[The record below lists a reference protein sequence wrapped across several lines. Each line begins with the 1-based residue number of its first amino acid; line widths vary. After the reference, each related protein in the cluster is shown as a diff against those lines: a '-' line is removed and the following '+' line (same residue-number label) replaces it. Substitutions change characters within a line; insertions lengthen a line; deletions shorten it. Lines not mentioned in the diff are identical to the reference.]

1 VADGAEEVA
10 EAVAVGSLA
19 EVTEAEAVAVVA
31 AAESET
37 KADLEKALRHARN
50 IDIYCYTIFI
60 YYNPCC
66 RA

>member
-1 VADGAEEVA
+1 MADGAEEV
-10 EAVAVGSLA
+10 
-19 EVTEAEAVAVVA
+19 AEAVAVVA